1 MTTHIIFQITARVIG
16 ASTEKLKRWER
27 KKSRARESTRG
38 CIDSVK
44 PRVNLVKF
52 LLRKQFLI
60 THFIENLLYKILVF
74 YSIVPFEQ
82 EFYTRVYVVVYT

>member
-1 MTTHIIFQITARVIG
+1 MIG

-27 KKSRARESTRG
+27 KKSRARESIRD

-60 THFIENLLYKILVF
+60 AHFFENLLYKILVF
-74 YSIVPFEQ
+74 YSIVLCEQ
-82 EFYTRVYVVVYT
+82 EFYTRVYVVVYA

>member
-1 MTTHIIFQITARVIG
+1 MG
-16 ASTEKLKRWER
+16 EKN
-27 KKSRARESTRG
+27 SRARESTRG
-38 CIDSVK
+38 CIDRVK

>member
-1 MTTHIIFQITARVIG
+1 MTTHIIFQITARVSG

-27 KKSRARESTRG
+27 KKSRARESIRD

-60 THFIENLLYKILVF
+60 AHFFENLLYKILVF
-74 YSIVPFEQ
+74 YSIVLCEQ

>member
-1 MTTHIIFQITARVIG
+1 MTTHIIFQITARVSG

-27 KKSRARESTRG
+27 KKSPARESIRD

-60 THFIENLLYKILVF
+60 AHFFENLLYKILVF
-74 YSIVPFEQ
+74 YSIVLCEQ
-82 EFYTRVYVVVYT
+82 EFYTRVYVVVYA

>member
-1 MTTHIIFQITARVIG
+1 M
-16 ASTEKLKRWER
+16 
-27 KKSRARESTRG
+27 
-38 CIDSVK
+38 DSVK

-74 YSIVPFEQ
+74 YSIVPCQQ